1 MPLVVQGLPVHG
13 AKLSVEPPT
22 SANEE
27 LMCQAM
33 EGLGFPIG
41 LAKQLI
47 ASTLE
52 FPIRIWVVD
61 NSGSMN
67 TGDGKC
73 IVKKGDGRLTSMKT
87 SRWAELSNTI
97 VGIAE
102 LATTLDARTDFHLLN
117 ATGQGQYF
125 SVGGNNNTS
134 SAMTRSAK
142 PLNLSEFKQR
152 VDKISPSGGTPLT
165 QAIEQIISLLK
176 PAAPK
181 LHATGQKACVVVAT
195 DGLPDNESSFLGAMY
210 RLQRLPIHLVVRLC
224 TDDHRVVSYYN
235 ELDRHLEVEMEVLDD
250 VFGEA
255 EQVYAYN
262 AWLRYGP
269 SLHRAREFGLH
280 NKVFDLLDEQTLV
293 PNQVKRCCEAILG
306 CSELPEPEVDPM
318 AFKMAIKES
327 LRDVAPVF
335 DPVSKS
341 MRPWVD
347 TKKCGPRSFAQNVN
361 DRLGPWVQRAK
372 QTIRGTGVTFTGW
385 LNIFNVWA
393 LWTVCMGLYFIASDK
408 TYPGV
413 FLLALTSWVCIIPR
427 GSSMCPEGFN
437 RYD

>member
-1 MPLVVQGLPVHG
+1 M
-13 AKLSVEPPT
+13 A
-22 SANEE
+22 
-27 LMCQAM
+27 
-33 EGLGFPIG
+33 GLGFPIG

-73 IVKKGDGRLTSMKT
+73 IVKKGDGRFTSMTT

-125 SVGGNNNTS
+125 SVGGSNNNS
-134 SAMTRSAK
+134 SKMTRAAK
-142 PLNLSEFKQR
+142 PLSLSEFKQR

-165 QAIEQIISLLK
+165 EAVEQIISLLE
-176 PAAPK
+176 PAASQLRAK
-181 LHATGQKACVVVAT
+181 GQKACVVVAT
-195 DGLPDNESSFLGAMY
+195 DGLPDNEPSFLEAMH
-210 RLQRLPIHLVVRLC
+210 RLQRLPIHLVMRLC
-224 TDDHRVVSYYN
+224 TNDQRVVSYAN
-235 ELDRHLEVEMEVLDD
+235 ELDRHLEVDMEVLDD

-293 PNQVKRCCEAILG
+293 PNEVKRCCEAILG
-306 CSELPEPEVDPM
+306 CSELPEPEVDLM
-318 AFKMAIKES
+318 AFRMAVNES
-327 LRDVAPVF
+327 LRDEAPVF
-335 DPVSKS
+335 DPVSNS

-347 TKKCGPRSFAQNVN
+347 TKKCGSRSFAENMG
-361 DRLGPWVQRAK
+361 DRLGPWAQRARR
-372 QTIRGTGVTFTGW
+372 TVRGTGVTFTDW
-385 LNIFNVWA
+385 LSILN
-393 LWTVCMGLYFIASDK
+393 VCMGLYFIASRDK
-408 TYPGV
+408 RSPLGV
-413 FLLALTSWVCIIPR
+413 FLLMLSIPR
-427 GSSMCPEGFN
+427 LMLFIPRLTVF
-437 RYD
+437 